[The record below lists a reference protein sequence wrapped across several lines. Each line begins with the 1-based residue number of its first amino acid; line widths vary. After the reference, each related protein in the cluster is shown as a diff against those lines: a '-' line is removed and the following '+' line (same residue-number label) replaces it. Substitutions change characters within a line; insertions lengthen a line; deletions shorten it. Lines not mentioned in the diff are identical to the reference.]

1 MLFRISQYFGP
12 MKSLKRLL
20 FLLCALQVQA
30 LLAQRSESFWHT
42 RLDSIPVPA
51 GYLPGSFCFEEYDSL
66 VRGKRIALVVNHT
79 AEFKGTHLVDS
90 LLRRGIGIVKIF
102 APEHGFRGTAA
113 AGEEIKNG
121 TDSRTGLPLISLYG
135 KTKKPSPAML
145 ADVDLVLFDIQDVG
159 ARFYTYISTMKL
171 VMEACAEQGKEFLV
185 CDRANPLGFCAAGP
199 VLKPKYMSFV
209 GAFPIPVV
217 HGLTVGELAMM
228 AKGKNWFQKSRQLRL
243 HVVRCRGYSHEDTIF
258 PALPPSPNL
267 KTPLSVLAYPSLCLF
282 EGTNWSV
289 GRGTE
294 SPFEVYGYP
303 DPKAGKFQFFPG
315 GKQVH
320 GGGTCFGTRLTKDSL
335 PSCFS
340 LKFLLDARKRRPA
353 DPAFFNSFFIRLA
366 GNKKIRTRLDK
377 GLDYEENLKDWMALR
392 FRYMLYP

>member
-1 MLFRISQYFGP
+1 MLG
-12 MKSLKRLL
+12 
-20 FLLCALQVQA
+20 
-30 LLAQRSESFWHT
+30 
-42 RLDSIPVPA
+42 
-51 GYLPGSFCFEEYDSL
+51 
-66 VRGKRIALVVNHT
+66 
-79 AEFKGTHLVDS
+79 
-90 LLRRGIGIVKIF
+90 
-102 APEHGFRGTAA
+102 
-113 AGEEIKNG
+113 
-121 TDSRTGLPLISLYG
+121 
-135 KTKKPSPAML
+135 
-145 ADVDLVLFDIQDVG
+145 DVDLILFDIQDVG

-185 CDRANPLGFCAAGP
+185 CDRDNPLGFCAAGP
-199 VLKPKYMSFV
+199 VLKPKYISFV

-303 DPKAGKFQFFPG
+303 DPKAGNIQFFPA

-320 GGGTCFGTRLTKDSL
+320 GSETCYGTRLTKDSL

-353 DPAFFNSFFIRLA
+353 DPAFFNTFFIRLA
-366 GNKKIRTRLDK
+366 GNKKIRAQLDK
-377 GLDYEENLKDWMALR
+377 GLEYEENLKDWMALR
-392 FRYMLYP
+392 SRYMLYP